1 MTDVYKLPTS
11 SYEELVKIIKAYGG
25 GKVGVSVSLDDLV
38 KSSGMSRTVI
48 SKNNGFLVQIGLIT
62 EGNKKSP
69 TEICKKLAN
78 SYVMNLQDQTR
89 LLWREILDQD
99 EFITSMISMV
109 GIRSKISK
117 SEFINHIVYS
127 ANCGNGP
134 GYKAGAAA
142 LVEIMKLTNS
152 IIESDGDIVI
162 GDTPMQE
169 AKAARSESMPKS
181 NDFVGQEHS
190 GNEIKSEISF
200 YIQQYTCESGQ
211 IAKIIIPDNAT
222 EDDLL
227 GFRDM
232 LNIALKRKFK
242 LNLDQ

>member
-11 SYEELVKIIKAYGG
+11 SYEELIKIIKAYGA

-48 SKNNGFLVQIGLIT
+48 SKNNGFLVQTGLIT
-62 EGNKKSP
+62 EGSKKSP

-78 SYVMNLQDQTR
+78 SYVMNVPDQTR
-89 LLWREILDQD
+89 ILWRELVDQD
-99 EFITSMISMV
+99 GFITNMITVV
-109 GIRSKISK
+109 GIRSKLSK
-117 SEFINHIVYS
+117 TEFINHIVYS

-142 LVEIMKLTNS
+142 LIEIMKLINA
-152 IIESDGDIVI
+152 INEIDGEIVP
-162 GDTPMQE
+162 GDTMNQE
-169 AKAARSESMPKS
+169 TESADSELMLKPINS
-181 NDFVGQEHS
+181 VVQERA
-190 GNEIKSEISF
+190 NTEMKPEISF

-211 IAKIIIPDNAT
+211 IAKIIIPENAT

-242 LNLDQ
+242 LKIEE

>member
-11 SYEELVKIIKAYGG
+11 SYEELIKIIKAYGA
-25 GKVGVSVSLDDLV
+25 GKVGVPVSLDDLV

-48 SKNNGFLVQIGLIT
+48 SKNNGFLVQAGLIT

-89 LLWREILDQD
+89 LLWRELIDQD
-99 EFITSMISMV
+99 EFITSMISV
-109 GIRSKISK
+109 IGIKSKLSK
-117 SEFINHIVYS
+117 AEFINHIVYS

-142 LVEIMKLTNS
+142 LIEIMKLINS
-152 IIESDGDIVI
+152 INEIDGEIVP
-162 GDTPMQE
+162 GDTMNQE
-169 AKAARSESMPKS
+169 TKDVDSELMPKS
-181 NDFVGQEHS
+181 IISVEQE
-190 GNEIKSEISF
+190 GANTEVKSEMSF

-242 LNLDQ
+242 LKIEE